1 MKSIDLT
8 YGGNVTIT
16 KPFDA
21 EGEVGPYGYRVFYDE
36 TPAGRAFIMDV
47 KRDETR
53 PGKPE
58 LWMECRMDAPF
69 YVEVERLLQAQIDA
83 EHQAM
88 VHAFDEDERRRA

>member
-8 YGGNVTIT
+8 YGGTVTIT

-36 TPAGRAFIMDV
+36 TPHGRPDIKCV
-47 KRDETR
+47 RRDETR

-58 LWMECRMDAPF
+58 LWMECKLDAPF
-69 YVEVERLLQAQIDA
+69 YAEVERLLQERIDA
-83 EHQAM
+83 EHQA
-88 VHAFDEDERRRA
+88 VDAFDEVEA